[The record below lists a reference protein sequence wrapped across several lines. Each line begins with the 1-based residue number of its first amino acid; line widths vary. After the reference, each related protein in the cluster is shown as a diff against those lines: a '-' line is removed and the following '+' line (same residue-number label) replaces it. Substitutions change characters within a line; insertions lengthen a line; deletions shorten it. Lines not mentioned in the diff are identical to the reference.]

1 MSNINMDYNEK
12 AYQVVYNPSGKSDIG
27 FSSQSLDKN

>member
-1 MSNINMDYNEK
+1 MSNINFEENEK
-12 AYQVVYNPSGKSDIG
+12 AYQVVYNPSRKSDIG